1 MYRVADQIIEFI
13 EKTCSRNIFVLTGN
27 GAMYLNDAIEVSK
40 KLKYICVRNE
50 AAAPVAAS
58 SSAEVTGLTGV
69 VCVTAG
75 PGSTNAL
82 AGLAE
87 IWVDSGNVLVLSGQV
102 PTPALGVN
110 GSAPFNTR
118 TFGIAGIPIIDYVSN
133 LTKFAIS
140 IMSPLDVQFALQ
152 ETYRA
157 LNVGRKGPV
166 WLDIPLDVQSMPA
179 QEFSMDAF
187 IHSLQVETQLTDNCS
202 PSEVH
207 ELALL
212 IKRSSRPL
220 FILGRGADEI
230 KDFNHFVS
238 WLKKSQVPFAL
249 SRVMAHKV
257 PITVANNL
265 GVLGVRGR
273 PWSKEVLGA
282 ADLIVSLG
290 CRLPTSIVGEK
301 FSYLS
306 KDVRIA
312 MIDIDLGE
320 IQRHGERIDLGINKS
335 LSDFGNVCSDLEAAL
350 SKVEIQPWL
359 ERCLKLKLL
368 PHDDILAQEK
378 NSPLNIYWFVKHL
391 EDYIKNYRVV
401 LTSDAGSNYYAC
413 GQAIDFHKFS
423 QEVTSGTFAAMGISL
438 PLAIGAA
445 AELVGTDG
453 LVFCVTGDGSI
464 ELNIQELSTLST
476 YNLPIKIFVINNGG
490 YASMRT
496 WQDNFFDG
504 RYIGSTDDTGAKP
517 LNFERV
523 ALAFGIDYVKIENA
537 EDYLEKMPEITST
550 KIPQLIEV
558 MCKSDQKLYLPME
571 IDKV

>member
-1 MYRVADQIIEFI
+1 MYRVADQIIEFV

-40 KLKYICVRNE
+40 QLNYICVRNE

-102 PTPALGVN
+102 PTSALSIN

-140 IMSPLDVQFALQ
+140 IMSPLDVQYALR

-157 LNVGRKGPV
+157 LNTGRKGPV

-187 IHSLQVETQLTDNCS
+187 IDSLQVEIQLTDNFS

-207 ELALL
+207 ALALL
-212 IKRSSRPL
+212 IKQSSRPL
-220 FILGRGADEI
+220 FILGRGVDEI
-230 KDFNHFVS
+230 KDFNGFIS
-238 WLKKSQVPFAL
+238 WLEKSQIPFAL

-257 PITVANNL
+257 PIGVPNNL

-273 PWSKEVLGA
+273 PWSKEVLGE

-290 CRLPTSIVGEK
+290 CRLPTSIVGEN

-306 KDVRIA
+306 QDVRIV
-312 MIDIDLGE
+312 MIDIDSSE
-320 IQRHGERIDLGINKS
+320 IQRHGDRIDLGINRS
-335 LSDFGNVCSDLEAAL
+335 LSDFGDVCSDLEVSL
-350 SKVEIQPWL
+350 SDIKIQPWL
-359 ERCLKLKLL
+359 ERCLNLKSL
-368 PHDDILAQEK
+368 PHNDILVQEK
-378 NSPLNIYWFVKHL
+378 NGPLNIYWFVKHL
-391 EDYIKNYRVV
+391 EDYIKDSRVI

-464 ELNIQELSTLST
+464 ELNIQELLTLST
-476 YNLPIKIFVINNGG
+476 YNLPVKIFVINNGG

-496 WQDNFFDG
+496 WQNNFFDG

-523 ALAFGIDYVKIENA
+523 AFAFGIDYVKIENVR
-537 EDYLEKMPEITST
+537 DYLAKMPEITST
-550 KIPQLIEV
+550 KTPQLVEV
-558 MCKSDQKLYLPME
+558 MCKSDQELYLPME

>member
-1 MYRVADQIIEFI
+1 MYRVADQVIEFV
-13 EKTCSRNIFVLTGN
+13 EKTCSKNIFVLTGN
-27 GAMYLNDAIEVSK
+27 GAMYLNDAIELSE
-40 KLKYICVRNE
+40 KLNYICVRNE

-87 IWVDSGNVLVLSGQV
+87 IWVDSGNVLVISGQV
-102 PTPALGVN
+102 PTSVLGIG

-118 TFGIAGIPIIDYVSN
+118 TFGIAGIPIIDYVKN
-133 LTKFAIS
+133 LTKFATS
-140 IMSPLDVQFALQ
+140 IMSSSEVKPALK
-152 ETYRA
+152 EIYRA
-157 LNVGRKGPV
+157 LNIGRKGPV
-166 WLDIPLDVQSMPA
+166 WLDIPLDIQSMPA
-179 QEFSMDAF
+179 IAFSMDEF
-187 IHSLQVETQLTDNCS
+187 IQELKNESQRVDRITLSEIQELKVLLQ
-202 PSEVH
+202 
-207 ELALL
+207 
-212 IKRSSRPL
+212 KSSRPL
-220 FILGRGADEI
+220 FILGRGAGEMKNLDRFI
-230 KDFNHFVS
+230 N
-238 WLKKSQVPFAL
+238 WLEKSHLPFAL
-249 SRVMAHKV
+249 TRVMAHEV
-257 PITVANNL
+257 PIGVPNNM

-273 PWSKEVLGA
+273 PWSKEVLEK

-290 CRLPTSIVGEK
+290 CRLPTSIVGEN

-312 MIDIDLGE
+312 MIDIDNSE
-320 IQRHGERIDLGINKS
+320 IQRHGAKVNLGINKS
-335 LSDFGNVCSDLEAAL
+335 LSDFDQICSSLDAAL
-350 SKVEIQPWL
+350 NTASINSWFEL
-359 ERCLKLKLL
+359 CLSYKSL
-368 PHDDILAQEK
+368 PNDDLFEQEE
-378 NSPLNIYWFVKHL
+378 NGPLNIYWFVKHL
-391 EDYIKNYRVV
+391 EDYIKDERVI

-413 GQAIDFHKFS
+413 GQAIDFNKFS
-423 QEVTSGTFAAMGISL
+423 KEVTSGTFAAMGISL

-464 ELNIQELSTLST
+464 ELNIQELLTLST
-476 YNLPIKIFVINNGG
+476 YKLPVKIFVINNGG

-523 ALAFGIDYVKIENA
+523 AYAFGIDYVKIENPK
-537 EDYLEKMPEITST
+537 DYLSKMPKIIETR
-550 KIPQLIEV
+550 IPQLIEV
-558 MCKSDQKLYLPME
+558 MCRSDQQLHLPME

>member
-1 MYRVADQIIEFI
+1 MYRVANQIIEFV
-13 EKTCSRNIFVLTGN
+13 EKTCSKNVFVLTGN
-27 GAMYLNDAIEVSK
+27 GAMYLNDAIEVSE
-40 KLKYICVRNE
+40 KLNYICVRNE
-50 AAAPVAAS
+50 AAAPIAAS

-87 IWVDSGNVLVLSGQV
+87 IWVDSGNVLVISGQV
-102 PTPALGVN
+102 PTSALGIG

-118 TFGIAGIPIIDYVSN
+118 TFGIAGIPIIDYVNN

-140 IMSPLDVQFALQ
+140 IMSPSEVKCALQ
-152 ETYRA
+152 NIYRA
-157 LNVGRKGPV
+157 LNIGRKGPV
-166 WLDIPLDVQSMPA
+166 WLDIPLDIQSMPA
-179 QEFSMDAF
+179 ITFSMDEL
-187 IHSLQVETQLTDNCS
+187 IQNLKNESQVTDGIT
-202 PSEVH
+202 PDEMQ
-207 ELALL
+207 ELKGLL
-212 IKRSSRPL
+212 KQSTRPL
-220 FILGRGADEI
+220 FILGRGASEM
-230 KDFNHFVS
+230 KDFDRLVS
-238 WLKKSQVPFAL
+238 WLEKSRLPFAL
-249 SRVMAHKV
+249 SRVMAHEV
-257 PITVANNL
+257 PIGVPNNL

-273 PWSKEVLGA
+273 PWSKEVLGT

-290 CRLPTSIVGEK
+290 CRLPTSIVGED

-306 KDVRIA
+306 QDARIA
-312 MIDIDLGE
+312 MVDIDYSE
-320 IQRHGERIDLGINKS
+320 IQRHGERINLGINKS
-335 LSDFGNVCSDLEAAL
+335 LSDFGEICSDLDAAL
-350 SKVEIQPWL
+350 NKKAIQPWF
-359 ERCLKLKLL
+359 EQCMKLKSLPNHDLL
-368 PHDDILAQEK
+368 VQEE
-378 NSPLNIYWFVKHL
+378 NGPLNIYWFVKHL
-391 EDYIKNYRVV
+391 EDYIKDDRVI

-413 GQAIDFHKFS
+413 GQAIDFNKFS

-445 AELVGTDG
+445 SELVGTDG

-476 YNLPIKIFVINNGG
+476 YNLPVKIFVINNGG

-496 WQDNFFDG
+496 WQDNFFEG
-504 RYIGSTDDTGAKP
+504 RYIGSTDDTGTKP

-523 ALAFGIDYVKIENA
+523 AYAFGINYVKIENFK
-537 EDYLEKMPEITST
+537 DYLTKMPEITST

-558 MCKSDQKLYLPME
+558 MCKSDQRLHLPME

>member
-1 MYRVADQIIEFI
+1 MYRVADQIIEFV
-13 EKTCSRNIFVLTGN
+13 EKTCSKNIFVLTGN
-27 GAMYLNDAIEVSK
+27 GAMYLNDAIELSE
-40 KLKYICVRNE
+40 KLNYICVRNE

-58 SSAEVTGLTGV
+58 SSAEVTGSTGV

-87 IWVDSGNVLVLSGQV
+87 IWVDSGNVLVISGQV
-102 PTPALGVN
+102 PTSVLGTG

-118 TFGIAGIPIIDYVSN
+118 TFGIAGIPIIDYVKN
-133 LTKFAIS
+133 LTKFATS
-140 IMSPLDVQFALQ
+140 IMSPSEVKHALQ
-152 ETYRA
+152 EIYRA
-157 LNVGRKGPV
+157 LNIGRKGPV

-179 QEFSMDAF
+179 ISFSMDEL
-187 IHSLQVETQLTDNCS
+187 IQELKNESQLTNGITTD
-202 PSEVH
+202 EMH
-207 ELALL
+207 ELNMLL
-212 IKRSSRPL
+212 QQSSRPL
-220 FILGRGADEI
+220 FILGRGASEMKGLDRFI
-230 KDFNHFVS
+230 D
-238 WLKKSQVPFAL
+238 WLEKSHIPFAL
-249 SRVMAHKV
+249 SRVMAHEV
-257 PITVANNL
+257 PIGVPNNM

-273 PWSKEVLGA
+273 PWSKEVLGK

-290 CRLPTSIVGEK
+290 CRLPTSIVGED

-312 MIDIDLGE
+312 MVDIDLCE
-320 IQRHGERIDLGINKS
+320 IQRHGDRVDLGINKS
-335 LSDFGNVCSDLEAAL
+335 LSDFVQNSASLNTSINIEAVEEWYELCTRLKSFPSDDL
-350 SKVEIQPWL
+350 
-359 ERCLKLKLL
+359 
-368 PHDDILAQEK
+368 LAQEE
-378 NSPLNIYWFVKHL
+378 NGPLNIYWFVKHL
-391 EDYIKNYRVV
+391 EDYIKDERVI

-413 GQAIDFHKFS
+413 GQAIDFNKFS
-423 QEVTSGTFAAMGISL
+423 KEVTSGTFAAMGISL

-464 ELNIQELSTLST
+464 ELNIQELLTLST
-476 YNLPIKIFVINNGG
+476 YKLPVKIFVINNGG

-496 WQDNFFDG
+496 WQDNFFEG

-523 ALAFGIDYVKIENA
+523 AYAFGIDYVKIENPK
-537 EDYLEKMPEITST
+537 DYYSKMPKITET
-550 KIPQLIEV
+550 RIPQLIEV
-558 MCKSDQKLYLPME
+558 MCRSDQQLHLPME